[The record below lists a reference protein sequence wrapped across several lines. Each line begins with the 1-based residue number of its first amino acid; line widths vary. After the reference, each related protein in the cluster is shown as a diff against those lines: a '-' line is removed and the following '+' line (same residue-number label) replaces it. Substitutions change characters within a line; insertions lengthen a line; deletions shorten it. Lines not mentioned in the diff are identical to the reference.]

1 VARRSPDLRSTF
13 TFGGRVPATVGLL
26 LVGML
31 LASVWAWTDRGIA
44 GAAALMPVAIRRGQ
58 VWRLVTWPL
67 VQGDPGT
74 LLFGGFMLWWLG
86 QQLSYAWSERRFAAR
101 VLLTTVAAGL
111 LTTLLALVWSRAS
124 LVAHVGMWPLVNG
137 LIVSWGMLRP
147 DAQVNVWGV
156 LPLTG
161 RNLALLVTFA
171 TVLYAIASG
180 FAEFTPHLSA
190 LAVAWIQA
198 RGIGG
203 GPWRQARRWW
213 SERRPR
219 RRPKHLEVVKK
230 DGSGG
235 GPRWLN

>member
-1 VARRSPDLRSTF
+1 MARRTDLASLF

-26 LVGML
+26 LAVML
-31 LASVWAWTDRGIA
+31 LASVWAWTDRGLA
-44 GAAALMPVAIRRGQ
+44 GAAALMPVAIERGQ

-101 VLLTTVAAGL
+101 ILFTTVAAGL
-111 LTTLLALVWSRAS
+111 LTTLLGLVWSRAS
-124 LVAHVGMWPLVNG
+124 MVAHVGMWPLVNA

-147 DAQVNVWGV
+147 DAQVNIWGV

-171 TVLYAIASG
+171 TVLYGIASG

-203 GPWRQARRWW
+203 GRLGGQARRWW
-213 SERRPR
+213 SERGAKR
-219 RRPKHLEVVKK
+219 RARHLEVVPKN
-230 DGSGG
+230 GSGDRSG
-235 GPRWLN
+235 WLN